1 MGKKLESALA
11 ILNGTI
17 GDYLARTGNGLA
29 TPMTIVHRGEPLR
42 VHRDELA
49 HAYPNATSRVVVLLH
64 GIMCTETVWEIPDGG
79 DYGAFLARDFGFT
92 PLYVRFNSGLPI
104 ADNGAALAEL
114 LESLTAE
121 WPVPLE
127 EILLLGFSMG
137 GLIARSACH
146 VASLQP
152 SDWLPRVRRA
162 IYVGTPHLGAPL
174 ERAGRTLTRFLRA
187 VPDPYARLIA
197 EIGDLRSGGMKDLG
211 DAHLRHED
219 RAPGRTGLS
228 LRDARHPVPLLPS
241 IQHYLVAGSLAVQP
255 QLAALFG
262 DALVPLA
269 SGTNG
274 MRAERGTLALP
285 PAHVKVLA
293 DMGHMTL
300 AHHADVYAQIR
311 EWCEEP
317 R

>member
-1 MGKKLESALA
+1 
-11 ILNGTI
+11 
-17 GDYLARTGNGLA
+17 
-29 TPMTIVHRGEPLR
+29 
-42 VHRDELA
+42 
-49 HAYPNATSRVVVLLH
+49 
-64 GIMCTETVWEIPDGG
+64 
-79 DYGAFLARDFGFT
+79 
-92 PLYVRFNSGLPI
+92 
-104 ADNGAALAEL
+104 
-114 LESLTAE
+114 
-121 WPVPLE
+121 
-127 EILLLGFSMG
+127 
-137 GLIARSACH
+137 
-146 VASLQP
+146 
-152 SDWLPRVRRA
+152 
-162 IYVGTPHLGAPL
+162 
-174 ERAGRTLTRFLRA
+174 